1 MTRSSPLIVI
11 IGAGAAGLMAA
22 IFAAGDGRRVLV
34 VERTRDGG
42 RKILISGG
50 GRCNVLPSVLA
61 PERFVT
67 DSSPNT
73 MRNLLRSWPLAEQRA
88 FFETTLGLPLA
99 LEEETGKLFPVA
111 NQARAVRDALVARR
125 AHGVGVETSR
135 LQHRRRR
142 HPQSRAAASLADGT
156 RQRAAATTAAR
167 WVIRLERD
175 APIDAD
181 AVVLATGGL
190 SVPTT
195 GSDGTG
201 LDIARRLGHTIHETY
216 PALTPLVADPPVH
229 DALAGVSLSVRL
241 RAPVHARTAAAADA
255 GNGRRLPVHA
265 SRLQRARRAR
275 HLARRGAR
283 AARRSAHGSTR
294 VRAVDVTL
302 RRDVARAAEAG
313 GRQAGRGALV
323 RTRVRQHLP
332 DRLADWLMRDAGVT
346 PDQPVATLTRDV
358 RRRLVE
364 RLTRYALPWTSD
376 EGYRK
381 AEVTGGG
388 VALDEVRPKTC
399 ESRRH
404 PGLFLCGEMLD
415 AFGPIGGHNFAWAWA
430 TGRLAG
436 RGAAVL
442 ASVATPTD
450 VDCGYNGR
458 SGRIST
464 KERFH
469 HGLDGLPQAA
479 ADRHHRM
486 DR

>member
-1 MTRSSPLIVI
+1 MTPSSPLIVI

-34 VERTRDGG
+34 LERTRDGG

-73 MRNLLRSWPLAEQRA
+73 LRNLLRSWPLAEQRT
-88 FFETTLGLPLA
+88 FFETTLNVPLA

-111 NQARAVRDALVARR
+111 NQSRAVRDALVAE
-125 AHGVGVETSR
+125 A
-135 LQHRRRR
+135 RRRGVDFKFNTAVVDIR
-142 HPQSRAAASLADGT
+142 PANGDNANGKNAHDNDHGT
-156 RQRAAATTAAR
+156 STR
-167 WVIRLERD
+167 WIIQLERD

-195 GSDGTG
+195 GSDGGG
-201 LDIARRLGHTIHETY
+201 LEIAGRLGHTIHETY

-229 DALAGVSLSVRL
+229 EELAGVSLSVRL
-241 RAPVHARTAAAADA
+241 RAPATANGGRMLETA
-255 GNGRRLPVHA
+255 GGFLFTHRGYSGPSVLDISHVA
-265 SRLQRARRAR
+265 VRARLAV
-275 HLARRGAR
+275 ARREVQPVFVEWTSHSEETWHELLKP
-283 AARRSAHGSTR
+283 AAGKQ
-294 VRAVDVTL
+294 
-302 RRDVARAAEAG
+302 AEG
-313 GRQAGRGALV
+313 LV

-346 PDQPVATLTRDV
+346 ADQPLATLTRDV

-364 RLTRYALPWTSD
+364 RLCRYALPWTSD

-388 VALDEVRPKTC
+388 VALDEVRPKTL

-404 PGLFLCGEMLD
+404 AGLFLCGEMLD

-436 RGAAVL
+436 RGAAVAVAD
-442 ASVATPTD
+442 ASSKNAATM
-450 VDCGYNGR
+450 R
-458 SGRIST
+458 
-464 KERFH
+464 
-469 HGLDGLPQAA
+469 
-479 ADRHHRM
+479 
-486 DR
+486 

>member
-1 MTRSSPLIVI
+1 MTHSSPLIVI

-111 NQARAVRDALVARR
+111 NQARAVRDALISHARTL
-125 AHGVGVETSR
+125 GVEFKFNTSVVDI
-135 LQHRRRR
+135 LSH
-142 HPQSRAAASLADGT
+142 AAGETGD
-156 RQRAAATTAAR
+156 AR
-167 WVIRLERD
+167 WVIQLERE
-175 APIDAD
+175 APIEAD
-181 AVVLATGGL
+181 AVIIATGGL

-195 GSDGTG
+195 GSDGAG

-229 DALAGVSLSVRL
+229 DVLSGVSLSVRL
-241 RAPVHARTAAAADA
+241 RAPVNANGDSASGGSGGAGGSGSGGRMLETSGGFLFTHRGYSGPAVLDISHVAVRARLANANAADQPVLVQWTSHSEEAWHELLKPAA
-255 GNGRRLPVHA
+255 GKQG
-265 SRLQRARRAR
+265 
-275 HLARRGAR
+275 
-283 AARRSAHGSTR
+283 
-294 VRAVDVTL
+294 D
-302 RRDVARAAEAG
+302 
-313 GRQAGRGALV
+313 ALV

-404 PGLFLCGEMLD
+404 PGLFLCGEILD

-436 RGAAVL
+436 RGAA
-442 ASVATPTD
+442 
-450 VDCGYNGR
+450 
-458 SGRIST
+458 
-464 KERFH
+464 
-469 HGLDGLPQAA
+469 AA
-479 ADRHHRM
+479 VVEG
-486 DR
+486 